1 MQGKWEYYLYPC
13 TIFFVCLFVYFFYI
27 WTDKTSFNNTTKWI
41 EDVRDERGED
51 VVIMLVGNKTDL
63 QDHRQVTHSEGEEK
77 SKELGVMFMETSAK
91 SGDNI
96 KALFRKVAT
105 HLPGMD
111 QNNNQNINQKSMY
124 YYFFIFYLLFM
135 FSVFLSPIYISRVGY
150 FVWSKNVTIHSKSTR
165 WCLIVRPNEINN
177 K

>member
-1 MQGKWEYYLYPC
+1 MHFCFKYL
-13 TIFFVCLFVYFFYI
+13 
-27 WTDKTSFNNTTKWI
+27 DKTSFLNTNKWI

-51 VVIMLVGNKTDL
+51 VVIVLVGNKTDL

-111 QNNNQNINQKSMY
+111 QTNNQITNTKSMNETEY
-124 YYFFIFYLLFM
+124 KIIIFYFYFPYSTFLSVIFFFFFIVFCPMSDLFLSLFIFY
-135 FSVFLSPIYISRVGY
+135 
-150 FVWSKNVTIHSKSTR
+150 
-165 WCLIVRPNEINN
+165 
-177 K
+177 